1 MLTDE
6 EEDKLREFA
15 EFAKQEE
22 HKPVGPICPMTNHAC
37 SLLHERRTRGF
48 TEEELEELF
57 RLARMSRTTRSI
69 WAVVLRLS
77 MLIAAIA
84 SVTANLDDIALWL
97 KRIFR

>member
-6 EEDKLREFA
+6 EEDRLREFA
-15 EFAKQEE
+15 ELARQEE
-22 HKPVGPICPMTNHAC
+22 HRQVGPICPMTNQSCA
-37 SLLHERRTRGF
+37 LLHDRRARNF